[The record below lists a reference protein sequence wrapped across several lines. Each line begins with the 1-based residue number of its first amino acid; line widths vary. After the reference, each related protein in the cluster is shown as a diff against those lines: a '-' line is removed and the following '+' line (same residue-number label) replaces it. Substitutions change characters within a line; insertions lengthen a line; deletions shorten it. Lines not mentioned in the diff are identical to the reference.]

1 MQIYHVAFLLGK
13 ANHATI
19 LRTTKNIIL
28 HSFNKNLWTGIPAM
42 AQWFQW
48 HLCSSRT
55 QAGSPG
61 WHSGLQDPE
70 LPQLQIGHNCNSDLI
85 PGGGTA
91 LVGRPKK
98 RRRRRRGEGRG
109 GGRRRRRRRRGE
121 EEKRKKKKRRRKK
134 KRCFLRPG
142 KKPLGLSSRPG
153 SSPWAIMLEPLRGTL
168 CRSEQDTGVRQL

>member
-1 MQIYHVAFLLGK
+1 MGQEKEKSLQIYHVAFLLGK

-85 PGGGTA
+85 PDLGTTPYTHTHTYA
-91 LVGRPKK
+91 AEQPKK
-98 RRRRRRGEGRG
+98 KIYG
-109 GGRRRRRRRRGE
+109 
-121 EEKRKKKKRRRKK
+121 
-134 KRCFLRPG
+134 
-142 KKPLGLSSRPG
+142 PL
-153 SSPWAIMLEPLRGTL
+153 TL
-168 CRSEQDTGVRQL
+168 YVCKHMPFICKLTYILHIRVCVCVSTKLFSI